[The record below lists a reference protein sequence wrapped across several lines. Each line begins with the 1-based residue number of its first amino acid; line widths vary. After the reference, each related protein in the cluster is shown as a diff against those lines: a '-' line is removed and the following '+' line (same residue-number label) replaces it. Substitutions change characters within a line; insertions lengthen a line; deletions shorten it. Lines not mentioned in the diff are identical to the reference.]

1 MSGTS
6 WNDIPFNK
14 DDTPEQKADNFDRQ
28 YTENREAGSDKEYSG
43 QTRPEPEGRGSH
55 GR

>member
-1 MSGTS
+1 MSDTS
-6 WNDIPFNK
+6 WNEIPYNSNA
-14 DDTPEQKADNFDRQ
+14 TPQQKAEEFDRQ
-28 YTENREAGSDKEYSG
+28 YAENQVNGSDKEYSG